1 MDTGMEPLNPPSVAI
16 DGDIVRR
23 IREEKRLTQFYVS
36 KVVGVTIDTVSR
48 WENNRYPTIMRD
60 NALKLAEALEVDLTD
75 ILKAELDSKTIT
87 ETQLAQQ
94 SKRKKWFYI
103 LLLIGVSI
111 LVLFYFLQQS
121 NVPPSVVLK
130 AKRYLPPY
138 AAPGSQ
144 ILIQVKLS
152 TDKPLKGMI
161 LKETF
166 PAGWRL
172 LESEPVVSHLDPV
185 AGVARWIFRKPPS
198 VTQVFYILEVPE
210 GSNSSTNMLI
220 EGELIANPDGQRSV
234 ALVQNIGSM
243 EVKPF
248 HWADSNGDQIIDDVE
263 ILELSDITDMAASL
277 HLDWDLIEMIWETG
291 AYRWQAENKQFVPV
305 RLPDE

>member
-1 MDTGMEPLNPPSVAI
+1 MDAGMEPLNPPSVAI

-48 WENNRYPTIMRD
+48 WENNRYPTIMWD
-60 NALKLAEALEVDLTD
+60 NALKLAEALEVDLAD
-75 ILKAELDSKTIT
+75 ILKTEVDSETIK
-87 ETQLAQQ
+87 ETQVTQK
-94 SKRKKWFYI
+94 SKRKSWFYI
-103 LLLIGVSI
+103 LLLVGVFI
-111 LVLFYFLQQS
+111 VVLFYFLQQS
-121 NVPPSVVLK
+121 NIPPSVVLK

-144 ILIQVKLS
+144 ILIQVELS
-152 TDKPLKGMI
+152 TDMALKGMI

-166 PAGWRL
+166 PEGWHL
-172 LESEPVVSHLDPV
+172 LESEPVVSHLDAT
-185 AGVARWIFRKPPS
+185 AGVARWIFRKPMS
-198 VTQVFYILEVPE
+198 VTRVFYILEVPE
-210 GSNSSTNMLI
+210 GINSSSNMVI
-220 EGELIANPDGQRSV
+220 NGELIANPDGQRSV
-234 ALVQNIGSM
+234 ALVQAIGSM

-263 ILELSDITDMAASL
+263 ILELSDITDMAESL

-291 AYRWQAENKQFVPV
+291 AYRWQPEKKKFVPI